1 MDPKSKAK
9 VQNKRIAKEVKLL
22 RNLPPEIIFGKI
34 EKDYG
39 TVIKLLRNLPP
50 EIIFGKIE
58 KDYGTVIRIEVQSS
72 LIKSQYV
79 TVDPIESSDCHLS
92 KILSL

>member
-39 TVIKLLRNLPP
+39 TVI
-50 EIIFGKIE
+50 
-58 KDYGTVIRIEVQSS
+58 RIEVQSS
-72 LIKSQYV
+72 LIKSQYL
-79 TVDPIESSDCHLS
+79 SSDIEKLYFEILLTEKYPFQAPQVYWKT
-92 KILSL
+92 KIGYPTLIKDYK